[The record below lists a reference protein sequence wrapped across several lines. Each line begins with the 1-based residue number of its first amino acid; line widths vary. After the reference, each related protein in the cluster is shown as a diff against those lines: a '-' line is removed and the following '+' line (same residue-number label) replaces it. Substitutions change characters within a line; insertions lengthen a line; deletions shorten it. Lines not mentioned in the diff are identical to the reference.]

1 MLLFRY
7 NLSAN
12 QNHTRKE
19 KSLTMSLALKYQKEN
34 SFSNLI
40 FKATFDNNTV
50 SGNLGITYFQAFL
63 EEIGL
68 PEILDSCITYKKHYN
83 STFDTVGVINFMI
96 NAIVLG
102 YSRFTHMDML
112 RKDKIFCDIMGDNVP
127 SEKVCRDLLLDLPR
141 RTATQLRRVTKKV
154 LEVQAS
160 TEGPR
165 EVMLNFDDTV
175 ATIFGHQEDSGV
187 GYNPRYK
194 GRPSFKEK
202 IGIIAGT
209 DEVLNVTLE
218 NGRHHLN
225 QGFIRFYQYCKAIL
239 PKNWIIKRVRVD
251 RGGFDQ
257 DNFEQWENDDI
268 EYVAK
273 AKMYD
278 SVQKIIDY
286 VNQNNSQYPWQK
298 IDNIFSVTEITV
310 PLPAWEK
317 ARRFILIRKK
327 LLEAPNGQ
335 LVLNG
340 DWFRYEYQA
349 IVTNIDYLTPEEI
362 FNDYNRRCDI
372 ENNIDELKE
381 GFAFD
386 QNSQRNKKCNE
397 LFLLI
402 KMLAYNLQ
410 NFFKR
415 SIMPDYVQHHEI
427 KTLRMIFYRVSG
439 NLVGTGKYRHIS
451 FPADNFL
458 RKLVEY
464 IRHRLKTFRHL
475 PVAV

>member
-1 MLLFRY
+1 MLRFRY

-12 QNHTRKE
+12 QTTPKGVIP
-19 KSLTMSLALKYQKEN
+19 SMSLALNYQNRN
-34 SFSNLI
+34 SFSKLNP
-40 FKATFDNNTV
+40 KATFDNDKV
-50 SGNLGITYFQAFL
+50 SGHLSVTYFQSFL

-68 PEILDSCITYKKHYN
+68 PEILANCIIYQKYHN
-83 STFDTVGVINFMI
+83 SAFSTVDIINFMI
-96 NAIVLG
+96 DAVVLG
-102 YSRFTHMDML
+102 YSRFSHMDML
-112 RKDKIFCDIMGDNVP
+112 RLDKVFCDIMNDKVP
-127 SEKVCRDLLLDLPR
+127 SEKVCRDLLLSLPK
-141 RTATQLRRVTKKV
+141 RTVTQLRRANKKV

-160 TEGPR
+160 TEAPR
-165 EVMLNFDDTV
+165 EIMLNFDDTV
-175 ATIFGHQEDSGV
+175 ATVFGNQEGSGI

-194 GRPSFKEK
+194 GRASFKEK
-202 IGIIAGT
+202 IGVIAGT
-209 DEVLNVTLE
+209 DEVINVSLE
-218 NGRHHLN
+218 NGRNHLN

-257 DNFEQWENDDI
+257 DNFEQWENDNI

-273 AKMYD
+273 VKMYN
-278 SVQKIIDY
+278 SVHKIIDY
-286 VNQNNSQYPWQK
+286 VNQNNSQFSWQE
-298 IDNIFSVTEITV
+298 IDKTFSVTEITV
-310 PLPAWEK
+310 PLPSWEK

-327 LLEAPNGQ
+327 LSESPNGQ
-335 LVLNG
+335 LALDG

-349 IVTNIDYLTPEEI
+349 IVTNIDYLTPEEV
-362 FNDYNRRCDI
+362 FHDYNQRCDI
-372 ENNIDELKE
+372 ENNIDDLKE

-386 QNSQRNKKCNE
+386 QNSQQNKKCNE

-415 SIMPDYVQHHEI
+415 SIMPDYVHHHEI

-439 NLVGTGKYRHIS
+439 NMVGTGKYRHIS

-458 RKLVEY
+458 KKLVEH
-464 IRHRLKTFRHL
+464 IRHRLKTFVLL
-475 PVAV
+475 PTAV